1 MRRVSLRFDPV
12 DSTIQVD
19 ATGRERALER
29 PGENEKARLVFTGRA
44 FFVVELI
51 GIEPMTS

>member
-1 MRRVSLRFDPV
+1 MRVPFASTSL
-12 DSTIQVD
+12 IQGD

-29 PGENEKARLVFTGRA
+29 TGENEKARQVFTGRA
-44 FFVVELI
+44 FFIVELI

>member
-1 MRRVSLRFDPV
+1 M
-12 DSTIQVD
+12 IQVD

-29 PGENEKARLVFTGRA
+29 LGENEKARLVRTGRA
-44 FFVVELI
+44 FFIVELI